1 MCSSLARVQLMATKD
16 HLALWL
22 RVEFSPQEIHEV
34 KKFLEHWKSS
44 LLELQNLF
52 QYIKFPPVGLGVL
65 RWVEYITTPKYLE
78 KQIEG
83 TPLSLALI
91 DEIAICHPQLH
102 NDVMKLL
109 TKLLE
114 NNFPAMDTLILL
126 NLKKNVLG
134 SGLRVAKS
142 RIIFQW
148 KIMVTNPNTYKTIQ
162 DRMVHLIS
170 RGYVIP
176 ILRYI
181 QI

>member
-1 MCSSLARVQLMATKD
+1 MVPSRTRASLK
-16 HLALWL
+16 H
-22 RVEFSPQEIHEV
+22 V
-34 KKFLEHWKSS
+34 KTP

-134 SGLRVAKS
+134 NGLRVACDPNNS
-142 RIIFQW
+142 RI
-148 KIMVTNPNTYKTIQ
+148 
-162 DRMVHLIS
+162 S
-170 RGYVIP
+170 
-176 ILRYI
+176 
-181 QI
+181 

>member
-1 MCSSLARVQLMATKD
+1 M
-16 HLALWL
+16 
-22 RVEFSPQEIHEV
+22 
-34 KKFLEHWKSS
+34 KSS

-134 SGLRVAKS
+134 NGFRVAHD
-142 RIIFQW
+142 Q
-148 KIMVTNPNTYKTIQ
+148 NKT
-162 DRMVHLIS
+162 
-170 RGYVIP
+170 
-176 ILRYI
+176 
-181 QI
+181 

>member
-1 MCSSLARVQLMATKD
+1 MAQGMVVLKI
-16 HLALWL
+16 
-22 RVEFSPQEIHEV
+22 VSQEIYGLFGV
-34 KKFLEHWKSS
+34 KLFQKYHSKSP

-134 SGLRVAKS
+134 KGFYSGSGQRA
-142 RIIFQW
+142 Q
-148 KIMVTNPNTYKTIQ
+148 T
-162 DRMVHLIS
+162 
-170 RGYVIP
+170 
-176 ILRYI
+176 
-181 QI
+181 

>member
-1 MCSSLARVQLMATKD
+1 M
-16 HLALWL
+16 
-22 RVEFSPQEIHEV
+22 
-34 KKFLEHWKSS
+34 
-44 LLELQNLF
+44 
-52 QYIKFPPVGLGVL
+52 GVL

-134 SGLRVAKS
+134 NGLKVARGPKKPSKS
-142 RIIFQW
+142 YALTIEHTVCYIHQTFFRSNGTFDITWLCYSDI
-148 KIMVTNPNTYKTIQ
+148 KI
-162 DRMVHLIS
+162 
-170 RGYVIP
+170 
-176 ILRYI
+176 YI
-181 QI
+181 QYK